1 MGSGLMD
8 KLKATE
14 AKLEASR
21 KETEAAKEQIVELQD
36 MVKDVT
42 FTNNLVRHVGQGI
55 NMLGSDW
62 PNPSGTTERAVW
74 ELEKGGLKELF
85 DQLHDMT
92 DTDEVVRVSAQH
104 DVDFLPPK
112 E

>member
-21 KETEAAKEQIVELQD
+21 KETEAAKEQIVELED

-42 FTNNLVRHVGQGI
+42 FALEMQEKTR
-55 NMLGSDW
+55 
-62 PNPSGTTERAVW
+62 GTEA
-74 ELEKGGLKELF
+74 EGGDIIIKEGPG
-85 DQLHDMT
+85 
-92 DTDEVVRVSAQH
+92 VSSKA
-104 DVDFLPPK
+104 K
-112 E
+112 KKKKK

>member
-21 KETEAAKEQIVELQD
+21 KETEAAKEQIVELED

-42 FTNNLVRHVGQGI
+42 FALEMQEKTR
-55 NMLGSDW
+55 
-62 PNPSGTTERAVW
+62 GTEA
-74 ELEKGGLKELF
+74 EGGDTIIKEGPGA
-85 DQLHDMT
+85 
-92 DTDEVVRVSAQH
+92 SSKA
-104 DVDFLPPK
+104 K
-112 E
+112 KKKKK

>member
-21 KETEAAKEQIVELQD
+21 KETEAAKEQIVELED

-42 FTNNLVRHVGQGI
+42 FALETR
-55 NMLGSDW
+55 
-62 PNPSGTTERAVW
+62 GTEA
-74 ELEKGGLKELF
+74 EGGDIIIKEGPGA
-85 DQLHDMT
+85 
-92 DTDEVVRVSAQH
+92 SSKA
-104 DVDFLPPK
+104 K
-112 E
+112 KKKKK